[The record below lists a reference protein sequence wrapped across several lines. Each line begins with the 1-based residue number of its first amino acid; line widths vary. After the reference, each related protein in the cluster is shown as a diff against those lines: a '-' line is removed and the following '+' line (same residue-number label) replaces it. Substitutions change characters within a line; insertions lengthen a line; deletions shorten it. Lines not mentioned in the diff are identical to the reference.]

1 MKISRRTFR
10 ILAVVWGLVWAVL
23 IVGAVH
29 FVKNT

>member
-23 IVGAVH
+23 VVGAVH
-29 FVKNT
+29 FVKSA

>member
-23 IVGAVH
+23 VVGAVH
-29 FVKNT
+29 FVKNP

>member
-1 MKISRRTFR
+1 MKISRHTFR
-10 ILAVVWGLVWAVL
+10 ILAVMWGLVWAVL

>member
-23 IVGAVH
+23 IVGVAH
-29 FVKNT
+29 FVKNQ

>member
-23 IVGAVH
+23 IVGAVP

>member
-1 MKISRRTFR
+1 MKISRRAFR

-29 FVKNT
+29 FVKHA

>member
-23 IVGAVH
+23 VVGAVH
-29 FVKNT
+29 FIKNA

>member
-10 ILAVVWGLVWAVL
+10 ILAVVWGLTWAVL

-29 FVKNT
+29 FVKSQ

>member
-10 ILAVVWGLVWAVL
+10 ILAVVWGLAWAVL

-29 FVKNT
+29 FVKHA

>member
-23 IVGAVH
+23 VVGAVH

>member
-10 ILAVVWGLVWAVL
+10 VLAVVWGLVWAVL

-29 FVKNT
+29 FVKHA

>member
-1 MKISRRTFR
+1 MKISRRNFR

-29 FVKNT
+29 FVKHA

>member
-29 FVKNT
+29 FVKNQ

>member
-1 MKISRRTFR
+1 MKISRRAFR

>member
-23 IVGAVH
+23 IVGTVH
-29 FVKNT
+29 FVKHA

>member
-1 MKISRRTFR
+1 MKISLRTFR

-29 FVKNT
+29 FVKHA